1 MESMAER
8 DYKLFDNRDP
18 PITLITGGPGTGKS
32 FCIEKILGLGNIW
45 GIENI
50 VKSCFMGVA
59 AVNIDGQTIQ
69 KFFKFSAD
77 NKKNNSKDESELE
90 QLENKKEIA
99 PLLPNSLIEFKKKPR
114 DIS

>member
-8 DYKLFDNRDP
+8 DYKLFDNCDP
-18 PITLITGGPGTGKS
+18 PITLITGVPGTGKS
-32 FCIEKILGLGNIW
+32 FCIEKISGLGKIW

-69 KFFKFSAD
+69 KFFKF
-77 NKKNNSKDESELE
+77 NY
-90 QLENKKEIA
+90 
-99 PLLPNSLIEFKKKPR
+99 
-114 DIS
+114 

>member
-8 DYKLFDNRDP
+8 DYELFNDRDP

-32 FCIEKILGLGNIW
+32 FCIEKILALGKIW

-69 KFFKFSAD
+69 KFFKFSVD
-77 NKKNNSKDESELE
+77 KKNDDSKDDNEIET
-90 QLENKKEIA
+90 LENKKEIA
-99 PLLPNSLIEFKKKPR
+99 PLSQNSLIDFQK
-114 DIS
+114 SLH